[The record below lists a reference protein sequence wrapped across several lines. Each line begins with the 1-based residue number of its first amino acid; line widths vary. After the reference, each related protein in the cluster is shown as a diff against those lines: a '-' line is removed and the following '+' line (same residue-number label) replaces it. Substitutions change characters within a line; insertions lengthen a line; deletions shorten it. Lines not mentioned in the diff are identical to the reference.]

1 MSIPPVLRSLLT
13 ATGPS
18 GYETAPAAVWRE
30 HAAAWADD
38 VQVDHMGSSTARV
51 KGTGGGF
58 GDMLKSALT
67 DAIDTQKT
75 GETASLQ
82 AATGK
87 ADINSVVAA
96 VSNAELTLQ
105 TVLAVRDKVVS
116 AYTEIMHMT
125 V

>member
-1 MSIPPVLRSLLT
+1 MTVNL
-13 ATGPS
+13 
-18 GYETAPAAVWRE
+18 AAG
-30 HAAAWADD
+30 AAAYAKAA
-38 VQVDHMGSSTARV
+38 QQLSAPGGTAAV
-51 KGTGGGF
+51 KGTGNGF

-96 VSNAELTLQ
+96 VNNAELTLQ
-105 TVLAVRDKVVS
+105 TVLAVRDKVVA

>member
-1 MSIPPVLRSLLT
+1 MTVNL
-13 ATGPS
+13 
-18 GYETAPAAVWRE
+18 AAG
-30 HAAAWADD
+30 AAAYAKAAKSL
-38 VQVDHMGSSTARV
+38 GTPAGAAPV

-58 GDMLKSALT
+58 GDMLKSALS

-75 GETASLQ
+75 GEAASLQ

-96 VSNAELTLQ
+96 VNNAELTLQ
-105 TVLAVRDKVVS
+105 TVLAVRDKVVA